1 MNFLFYFLLFFIYS
15 VIGWFVE
22 VTYVYIGTKKFV
34 NRGFLIGPYI
44 PIYGYSALIIALYL
58 TQYKDNPLTVFL
70 LAIFICTFIEYM
82 ISFNMEK
89 LFNARWWD
97 YSNSKFNINGRVCL
111 KNGLGF
117 GFLSLLL
124 IYLIN
129 PWLVNLLEKLNPKLL
144 IIISVICLVIFVFD
158 FITSLIVTFDIKNKI
173 KKFDSDSTTE
183 IRELINE
190 KIKKKLLKRRVLNAF
205 PRVKFLKFKK

>member
-22 VTYVYIGTKKFV
+22 VTYVYIGTKKFI

-44 PIYGYSALIIALYL
+44 PIYGYSALIMALYL

-144 IIISVICLVIFVFD
+144 IIISIICLVIFVFD
-158 FITSLIVTFDIKNKI
+158 FVTSLIVTFDIKNKI

>member
-22 VTYVYIGTKKFV
+22 VTYVYIGTKKFI

-44 PIYGYSALIIALYL
+44 PIYGYSALIMALYL

-205 PRVKFLKFKK
+205 PKVKFLKFKK

>member
-22 VTYVYIGTKKFV
+22 VTYVYIGTKKFI

-44 PIYGYSALIIALYL
+44 PIYGYSALIMALYL

-129 PWLVNLLEKLNPKLL
+129 PWLVNLLGKLNPKLL

-158 FITSLIVTFDIKNKI
+158 FVTSIIVTFDIKNKI

-183 IRELINE
+183 IRELIND

>member
-22 VTYVYIGTKKFV
+22 VTYVYIGTKKFI

-44 PIYGYSALIIALYL
+44 PIYGYSALIMALYL

-129 PWLVNLLEKLNPKLL
+129 PWLVNLLGKLNPKLL

-183 IRELINE
+183 IRELIND

-205 PRVKFLKFKK
+205 PRVKFLKLKK

>member
-22 VTYVYIGTKKFV
+22 VTYVYIGTKKFI

-44 PIYGYSALIIALYL
+44 PIYGYSALIMALYL

-158 FITSLIVTFDIKNKI
+158 FVTSLIVTFDIKNKI

>member
-44 PIYGYSALIIALYL
+44 PIYGYSALIMALYL

-129 PWLVNLLEKLNPKLL
+129 PWLVNLLKNLNPKLL
-144 IIISVICLVIFVFD
+144 IIMSIMCLVMFVAD

-173 KKFDSDSTTE
+173 KKFDSDSTNE

-190 KIKKKLLKRRVLNAF
+190 KIKKKLLNRRILNAF
-205 PRVKFLKFKK
+205 PKVKFLKFKK

>member
-22 VTYVYIGTKKFV
+22 VTYVYIGTKKFI

-44 PIYGYSALIIALYL
+44 PIYGYSALIMALYL

-129 PWLVNLLEKLNPKLL
+129 PWLVNLLGKLNPKLL
-144 IIISVICLVIFVFD
+144 IIISIICLVIFVFD

-183 IRELINE
+183 IRELIND

>member
-22 VTYVYIGTKKFV
+22 VTYVYIGTKKFI

-44 PIYGYSALIIALYL
+44 PIYGYSALIMALYL

-70 LAIFICTFIEYM
+70 LAIFICIFIEYM

-129 PWLVNLLEKLNPKLL
+129 PWLVNLLGKLNPKLL

-158 FITSLIVTFDIKNKI
+158 FVTSLIVTFDIKNKI

-183 IRELINE
+183 IRELIND

>member
-22 VTYVYIGTKKFV
+22 VTYVYIGTKKFI

-44 PIYGYSALIIALYL
+44 PIYGYSALIMALYL
-58 TQYKDNPLTVFL
+58 TQYKDNPLTIFL

>member
-22 VTYVYIGTKKFV
+22 VAYVYIGTKKFV

-44 PIYGYSALIIALYL
+44 PIYGYSALIMALYL

-129 PWLVNLLEKLNPKLL
+129 PRLVNLLKNLNPKLL
-144 IIISVICLVIFVFD
+144 IIMSIMCLVMFVAD

-173 KKFDSDSTTE
+173 KKFDSDSTNE

-190 KIKKKLLKRRVLNAF
+190 KIKKKLLNRRILNAF
-205 PRVKFLKFKK
+205 PKVKFLKFKK

>member
-22 VTYVYIGTKKFV
+22 VTYVYIGTKKFI

-44 PIYGYSALIIALYL
+44 PIYGYSALIMALYL

-129 PWLVNLLEKLNPKLL
+129 PWLVNLLGKLNPKLL
-144 IIISVICLVIFVFD
+144 IIISIICLVIFVAD

>member
-22 VTYVYIGTKKFV
+22 VTYVYIGTKKFI

-44 PIYGYSALIIALYL
+44 SIYGYSALIMALYL

-144 IIISVICLVIFVFD
+144 IIISIICLVIFVFD
-158 FITSLIVTFDIKNKI
+158 FVTSLIVTFDIKNKI

>member
-22 VTYVYIGTKKFV
+22 VTYVYIGTKKFI

-44 PIYGYSALIIALYL
+44 PIYGYSALIMALYL

-129 PWLVNLLEKLNPKLL
+129 PWLVNLLGKLNPKLL

-158 FITSLIVTFDIKNKI
+158 FVTSLIVTFDIKNKI

-183 IRELINE
+183 IRELIND

>member
-22 VTYVYIGTKKFV
+22 VTYVYIGTKKFI

-44 PIYGYSALIIALYL
+44 PIYGYSALIMALYL

-183 IRELINE
+183 IRELIND

>member
-22 VTYVYIGTKKFV
+22 VTYVYIGTKKFI

-44 PIYGYSALIIALYL
+44 PIYGYSALIMALYL

-129 PWLVNLLEKLNPKLL
+129 PWLVNLLGKLNPKLL
-144 IIISVICLVIFVFD
+144 IIISVICLVIFVAD
-158 FITSLIVTFDIKNKI
+158 FVTSLIVTFDIKNKI

>member
-22 VTYVYIGTKKFV
+22 VTYVYIGTKKFI

-44 PIYGYSALIIALYL
+44 PIYGYSALIMALYL

-129 PWLVNLLEKLNPKLL
+129 PWLVNLLGKLNPKLL
-144 IIISVICLVIFVFD
+144 IIISIICLVIFVFD

-205 PRVKFLKFKK
+205 PKVKFLKFKK

>member
-22 VTYVYIGTKKFV
+22 VTYVYIGTKKFI
-34 NRGFLIGPYI
+34 NRGFLIGPYV
-44 PIYGYSALIIALYL
+44 PIYGYSALIMALYL

-129 PWLVNLLEKLNPKLL
+129 PWLVNLLGKLNPKLL
-144 IIISVICLVIFVFD
+144 IIISIICLVIFVAD

>member
-22 VTYVYIGTKKFV
+22 VTYVYIGTKKFI
-34 NRGFLIGPYI
+34 NRGFLIGPYV
-44 PIYGYSALIIALYL
+44 PIYGYSALIMALYL

-129 PWLVNLLEKLNPKLL
+129 PWLVNLLGKLNPKLL

-183 IRELINE
+183 IRKLINE

-205 PRVKFLKFKK
+205 PKVKFLKFKK

>member
-22 VTYVYIGTKKFV
+22 VTYVYIGTKKFI

-44 PIYGYSALIIALYL
+44 PIYGYSALIMALYL

-205 PRVKFLKFKK
+205 PRVKFLKFKQ

>member
-22 VTYVYIGTKKFV
+22 VTYVYIGTKKFI
-34 NRGFLIGPYI
+34 NRGFLIGPYV
-44 PIYGYSALIIALYL
+44 PIYGYSALIMALYL

-158 FITSLIVTFDIKNKI
+158 FVTSLIVTFDIKNKI

-183 IRELINE
+183 IRELIND

>member
-22 VTYVYIGTKKFV
+22 VTYVYIGTKKFI
-34 NRGFLIGPYI
+34 NRGFLIGPYV
-44 PIYGYSALIIALYL
+44 PIYGYSALIMAIYL

-129 PWLVNLLEKLNPKLL
+129 PWLVNLLGKLNPKLL
-144 IIISVICLVIFVFD
+144 IIISIICLVIFVFD

-205 PRVKFLKFKK
+205 PKVKFLKFKK

>member
-22 VTYVYIGTKKFV
+22 VTYVYIGTKKFI

-44 PIYGYSALIIALYL
+44 PIYGYSALIMALYL

-144 IIISVICLVIFVFD
+144 IIISIICLVIFVFD
-158 FITSLIVTFDIKNKI
+158 FVTSLIVTFDIKNKI

-183 IRELINE
+183 IRELIND